1 MRPVILRAFCRTQSI
16 DDSVVHTDWGWS
28 PHFDLDAM
36 VADMLAHLRPQ
47 VQSAREAVAALRYEK
62 V

>member
-16 DDSVVHTDWGWS
+16 DDSVAHTDWGWS
-28 PHFDLDAM
+28 PREAM

-47 VQSAREAVAALRYEK
+47 VQAAREALAALRYEK